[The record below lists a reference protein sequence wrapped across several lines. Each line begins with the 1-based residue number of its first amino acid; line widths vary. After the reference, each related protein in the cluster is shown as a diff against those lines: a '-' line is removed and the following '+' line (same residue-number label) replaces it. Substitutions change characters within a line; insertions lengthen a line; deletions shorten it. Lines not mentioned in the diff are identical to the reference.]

1 MFIFLLFSYGAVVG
15 AGGLP
20 VCGSEMRKQWLAWN
34 CGLTCGGGS
43 RFSAREINCR
53 TGLARE
59 TVGRSLA
66 AESQPHYSRASGT
79 LVKACREL
87 TP

>member
-53 TGLARE
+53 TGVGAGDSGQV
-59 TVGRSLA
+59 VGRGVTA
-66 AESQPHYSRASGT
+66 ALFAGVGNSCQG
-79 LVKACREL
+79 L
-87 TP
+87 